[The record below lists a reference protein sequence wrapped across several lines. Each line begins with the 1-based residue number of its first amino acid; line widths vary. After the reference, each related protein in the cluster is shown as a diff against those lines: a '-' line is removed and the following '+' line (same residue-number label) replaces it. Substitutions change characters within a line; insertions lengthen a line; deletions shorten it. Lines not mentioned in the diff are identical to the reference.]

1 MTSNEASGPAPE
13 QKPTE
18 NDRPPAAS
26 DPARKPAA
34 PTSESSVNVAPPP
47 PVAGTDTV
55 VNTSPAADTAAPAP
69 TPANLP
75 TSAAAPPAA
84 ATAGPSAGPTAGPSA
99 PVDGAAVDAKPMRKG
114 NNKRKN
120 KPYNNRKKTHPQ
132 GPRRPGAGA
141 SQPRPDAGRSHG
153 TPTGNGIRAP
163 EVATID
169 ATAGVEAARLP
180 FYSEDADAPPGL
192 PSNVLDAVV
201 KIYATHCDP
210 NYSLPWQMRR
220 QTQSTSS
227 GFVISGRRI
236 LTNAHSVEHFTVVK
250 VKKRGSDHKFIAKV
264 LAIGNECDIALMT
277 INDEDFWTDLKPLK
291 FGPLPEL
298 QASVIV
304 MGFPIGGENISVTAG
319 VVSRVEIQEYTH
331 GASQVR
337 AQSTFACASAFSGA
351 LTNFSILM
359 SSYFLPQPTIATRNP
374 DRCCNQFR
382 VLRRSGSEP

>member
-1 MTSNEASGPAPE
+1 
-13 QKPTE
+13 
-18 NDRPPAAS
+18 
-26 DPARKPAA
+26 
-34 PTSESSVNVAPPP
+34 
-47 PVAGTDTV
+47 
-55 VNTSPAADTAAPAP
+55 
-69 TPANLP
+69 
-75 TSAAAPPAA
+75 
-84 ATAGPSAGPTAGPSA
+84 
-99 PVDGAAVDAKPMRKG
+99 MRKG

-120 KPYNNRKKTHPQ
+120 KPYNNRKKTHAQ
-132 GPRRPGAGA
+132 GPRRPAEGPNQARPEAG
-141 SQPRPDAGRSHG
+141 SSHA
-153 TPTGNGIRAP
+153 TNGIRTP
-163 EVATID
+163 DVATVD
-169 ATAGVEAARLP
+169 ATALS
-180 FYSEDADAPPGL
+180 FYGEDTDAPPGL
-192 PSNVLDAVV
+192 PSDVLDAVV

-277 INDEDFWTDLKPLK
+277 ILDEDFWTDLNPLT

-331 GASQVR
+331 GASQVC
-337 AQSTFACASAFSGA
+337 TP
-351 LTNFSILM
+351 SIL
-359 SSYFLPQPTIATRNP
+359 SNARPL
-374 DRCCNQFR
+374 
-382 VLRRSGSEP
+382 L